1 MKQSVKFKVLV
12 GFVLAAMLA
21 LFMVAC
27 SSGSGSAS
35 STSDSASS
43 ESVSASSESASAAS
57 ESASAASD
65 SASAS
70 AAAGGF
76 EVVDVTGKVF
86 TLEAPVNK
94 VIGTHNPTLNAVV
107 VIGGGGQHLAGFG
120 NKEKA
125 DGLYSKVIEGWDG
138 LTSIGKGKEVNFETV
153 ATLGA
158 DMALVPERQASM
170 AEEYAKVG
178 LDTFVALPNEESFD
192 TIKESLTRI
201 GTLFGKS
208 DRAAEINAEFDK
220 LVSEASAACEGA
232 AEKPSVLFMGDDLYE
247 VASSSMIQTYIIDAV
262 GATNAVQGDYKPG
275 EFASVDAETIAG
287 FNPDVIWIP
296 NYASYSVDDVLNDP
310 KLAEV
315 SAVKNG
321 AVYMFPSKLEP
332 WDYPTAS
339 TCLGVCWAANSLHP
353 DQYSKEDLMK
363 AADEFYTLVYGKTFT
378 AEELGI

>member
-1 MKQSVKFKVLV
+1 MKQSGKLKVLAGLV
-12 GFVLAAMLA
+12 FAAMLA

-35 STSDSASS
+35 SASASASS
-43 ESVSASSESASAAS
+43 VSSASASAAS
-57 ESASAASD
+57 G

-70 AAAGGF
+70 AAAG
-76 EVVDVTGKVF
+76 EVKVVDVTGKEF
-86 TLEAPVNK
+86 TLEAPISK
-94 VIGTHNPTLNAVV
+94 IIGTHNPTLNAVV

-125 DGLYSKVIEGWDG
+125 DGLYSQVIEGWDA
-138 LTSIGKGKEVNFETV
+138 LTSIRKGKEVNFETV

-170 AEEYAKVG
+170 AEDYAKVG

-192 TIKESLTRI
+192 TIKESLVRV
-201 GTLFGKS
+201 GTLFGKA

-220 LVSEASAACEGA
+220 LVSEASTACEGA
-232 AEKPSVLFMGDDLYE
+232 ADKPSVLFMGDDLYE

-296 NYASYSVDDVLNDP
+296 NYATYSVDDVLNDP
-310 KLAEV
+310 KLSEV
-315 SAVKNG
+315 TAVKNG
-321 AVYMFPSKLEP
+321 AVPMFPSQLEP

-363 AADEFYTLVYGKTFT
+363 AANEFYTLVYGKAFA
-378 AEELGI
+378 AEQLGI